1 MSTENYQILALK
13 WRPKKLNDLIGQDH
27 ISQTLI
33 RAFELNRIPQAFLFS
48 GPRGVGKTTSARL
61 VALALNA
68 EDKPTVNYNLESE
81 RVQEI
86 IDGSSLDVIEI
97 DGASNRGIDEIRELR
112 DSINFMPVNSSYK
125 VIIIDEVHM
134 LTTQAFNALLKTIEE
149 PPQHVKFIFATTDV
163 HKVPQTII
171 SRCQRYDFLPLTLSD
186 IVNRLNFILKEEKIS
201 FEQEILE
208 MIAQKSE
215 GSMRDALGF
224 LDQVLVYQNSDISK
238 EEIQNILGIVSDVI
252 LFEISDSIHAKNA
265 EKLLAILD
273 QIEHSG
279 FSIEEVLKNL
289 IIHFKNLILIN
300 LSQTTLLRV
309 SPEILKK
316 YQAVSYSWSDRDLI
330 RISNILSNLYAE
342 LKHYADQFVIF
353 QLTILKLIH
362 FDKTIDIQTLLSN
375 ASEESPVVKAPESV
389 VNEKAAPSVA
399 SQSSTLN
406 FDEIQENWTKI
417 LQLVRSKRASIAAL
431 LTDCILSEFDGTTL
445 KIISYDRSDFNKRLL
460 EGSIPL
466 IEQSFKDSL
475 NMEISVEIVIDTSVE
490 KIEESK
496 NLSIEEDD
504 AISIFGGK
512 EQ

>member
-1 MSTENYQILALK
+1 MSKETYQILALK
-13 WRPKKLNDLIGQDH
+13 WRPKKLSDLIGQDH
-27 ISQTLI
+27 VSQTLI
-33 RAFELNRIPQAFLFS
+33 KAFELDRIPQAFLFS

-68 EDKPTVNYNLESE
+68 EDKPTVNYDLDSE

-86 IDGSSLDVIEI
+86 IDGRSLDVIEI

-112 DSINFMPVNSSYK
+112 DSINFMPTNSSFK

-171 SRCQRYDFLPLTLSD
+171 SRCQRYDFLPLTLTD

-201 FEQEILE
+201 FQGEILE

-224 LDQVLVYQNSDISK
+224 LDQILVYQNSDITK
-238 EEIQNILGIVSDVI
+238 EEVQNILGIVSDEV
-252 LFEISDSIHAKNA
+252 LFEISDSLHTKNA
-265 EKLLAILD
+265 EKLLATLN

-279 FSIEEVLKNL
+279 FSIDEVLKNL

-300 LSQTTLLRV
+300 LDQPTLLRV
-309 SPEILKK
+309 SAETLKK

-342 LKHYADQFVIF
+342 LKQYTNQFVIF

-375 ASEESPVVKAPESV
+375 SSIENPSEVPDVVTKEQVTPKQESKPNSIGL
-389 VNEKAAPSVA
+389 
-399 SQSSTLN
+399 T
-406 FDEIQENWTKI
+406 EIQANWKSI
-417 LQLVRSKRASIAAL
+417 LTSIRSKRGSIGAL
-431 LTDCILSEFDGTTL
+431 LSDCILSELDGTTL

-460 EGSIPL
+460 EDSISL
-466 IEQSFKDSL
+466 IEQSLKDSL
-475 NMEISVEIVIDTSVE
+475 NIELSVEITIDTSVE

-496 NLSIEEDD
+496 KLSVKEDD
-504 AISIFGGK
+504 ALSIFGGK
-512 EQ
+512 E